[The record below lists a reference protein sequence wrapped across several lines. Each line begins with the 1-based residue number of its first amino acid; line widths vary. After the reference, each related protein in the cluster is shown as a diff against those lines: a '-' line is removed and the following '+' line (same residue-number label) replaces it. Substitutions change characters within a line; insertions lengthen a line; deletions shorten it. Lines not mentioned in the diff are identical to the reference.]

1 MAQIIKGELD
11 LDSLVSSPLIAASKA
26 NEAILK
32 HNLNYLG

>member
-11 LDSLVSSPLIAASKA
+11 LDSLIGPPLIAASKA